1 MEEEQA
7 VVPKDHGVNLPVSW
21 RMEPSLTALT
31 SKLFY
36 KGERQGKP
44 ANCVNRVHLK
54 NSCQGLNGL
63 LLPEQGLV
71 FEQVEHTGRSVHAPE
86 EIDRIEELIE
96 ALLGSNYTINKKGT
110 TEEGLIDSNKILV
123 IAPYNVQVNKLEE
136 RLSGRARVG
145 TVDRFQGQEEPVC
158 IYSLT
163 ASSGNDAPRGIDFL
177 LEENRINVAISR
189 GQCLVLITG
198 SPSLMRKR
206 INKISE
212 AKQLSQLARISNQ
225 HQLTKW

>member
-1 MEEEQA
+1 MFA
-7 VVPKDHGVNLPVSW
+7 
-21 RMEPSLTALT
+21 
-31 SKLFY
+31 
-36 KGERQGKP
+36 
-44 ANCVNRVHLK
+44 
-54 NSCQGLNGL
+54 
-63 LLPEQGLV
+63 
-71 FEQVEHTGRSVHAPE
+71 QVAHTGRSVHAPE
-86 EIDRIEELIE
+86 EIDRIEQLVD
-96 ALLGSNYTINKKGT
+96 ALLGSDYTINKKGN

-136 RLSGRARVG
+136 RLSGRVRVG
-145 TVDRFQGQEEPVC
+145 TVDRFQGQEAPVC

-198 SPSLMRKR
+198 SPSLTRKR

-212 AKQLSQLARISNQ
+212 AKKLSQLARISNQ
-225 HQLTKW
+225 QRKFSQRNERIKERK

>member
-1 MEEEQA
+1 MQ
-7 VVPKDHGVNLPVSW
+7 
-21 RMEPSLTALT
+21 PSRTALV
-31 SKLFY
+31 SELFY
-36 KGERQGKP
+36 EGELQANP
-44 ANCVNRVHLK
+44 ANCVNRIHWKEPCL
-54 NSCQGLNGL
+54 GLNAL

-71 FEQVEHTGRSVHAPE
+71 LEQVAHTGRSVHAPE
-86 EIDRIEELIE
+86 EIDRIEQLID
-96 ALLGSNYTINKKGT
+96 ALLGSNYSVNKKGS

-136 RLSGRARVG
+136 RLAGRARVG
-145 TVDRFQGQEEPVC
+145 TVDRFQGQEAPVC

-206 INKISE
+206 VNKISE

-225 HQLTKW
+225 QREFSQRNEKTKGRK